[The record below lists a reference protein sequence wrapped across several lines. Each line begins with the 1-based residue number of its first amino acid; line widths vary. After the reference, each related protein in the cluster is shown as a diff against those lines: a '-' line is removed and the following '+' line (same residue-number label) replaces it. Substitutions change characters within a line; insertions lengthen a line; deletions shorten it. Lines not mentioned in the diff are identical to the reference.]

1 VIVAAHGVQG
11 QVKVKCFTAEPAGI
25 AAYGELTDETGSR
38 RFRLKVVGQT
48 RGGVVAKLAGVGD
61 RNAAEALKG
70 MRLHVAR
77 SALPE
82 PEADEFYHADLIGL
96 RVERADGTLL
106 GQVVALHDFGAGDL
120 LEVAP
125 AGKASIMLPFTRAVV
140 TVVDLAG
147 GRLVAE
153 PPAEVTANET
163 AKERK

>member
-11 QVKVKCFTAEPAGI
+11 QVKIKCFTAEPAGI

-38 RFRLKVVGQT
+38 RFRLKVVGLT

-70 MRLHVAR
+70 VRLHVAR
-77 SALPE
+77 SALPG
-82 PEADEFYHADLIGL
+82 PAADEFYHADLIGL

-106 GQVVALHDFGAGDL
+106 GRVVALHDFGAGDL
-120 LEVAP
+120 LEVAA
-125 AGKASIMLPFTRAVV
+125 AGKASVVLPFTRAVV
-140 TVVDLAG
+140 PVVDLAG
-147 GRLVAE
+147 GRLVVE
-153 PPAEVTANET
+153 PPAEVVADET